1 MRRLVVASLSVAA
14 GAALCGVLGTT
25 LGTASPPRPTA
36 PTPRVEPARVAAPA
50 AAPVS
55 TPARPSTIERLK
67 ELENPKLSPLERS
80 RLGLRLYRDEVV
92 EPTRIPGPPYMDFRT
107 HDYVLAQITGTLAKL
122 EVDPAPLRAARE
134 GEFAPE
140 IKDCLVLYFFLK
152 GEKELKDPVVA
163 YVLDRKH
170 PPRLRELGTRALGE
184 YALKQEDA
192 SLGPVLAQI
201 IREDYQG
208 LPRWVRKPKGSDP
221 GQVAYVYPVKRAA
234 VEAIKKLDAANI
246 LLDGYVL
253 KAAEQAQVEQV
264 LSPPGKPPA
273 APPGRSGAGK

>member
-1 MRRLVVASLSVAA
+1 MKRFVVASLSIAA

-25 LGTASPPRPTA
+25 LGTASPPRSAA
-36 PTPRVEPARVAAPA
+36 PVPKPEPVRVTAPA
-50 AAPVS
+50 AAPANA
-55 TPARPSTIERLK
+55 PARPSVLERLK
-67 ELENPKLSPLERS
+67 ELENPKLSPLERA

-107 HDYVLAQITGTLAKL
+107 HDYVLAQLTETLAKG

-134 GEFAPE
+134 GEFPEE
-140 IKDCLVLYFFLK
+140 IKDCLLLCFFLK
-152 GEKELKDPVVA
+152 GEKELKDPVIA

-184 YALKQEDA
+184 HALKQNDA

-234 VEAIKKLDAANI
+234 VEAIRRMDAANI

-253 KAAEQAQVEQV
+253 KAAEEAQVERV
-264 LSPPGKPPA
+264 LPVRKP
-273 APPGRSGAGK
+273 